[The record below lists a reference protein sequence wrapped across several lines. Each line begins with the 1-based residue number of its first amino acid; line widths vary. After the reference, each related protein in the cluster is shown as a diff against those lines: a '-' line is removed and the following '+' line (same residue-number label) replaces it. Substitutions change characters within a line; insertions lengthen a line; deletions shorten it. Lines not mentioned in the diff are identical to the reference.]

1 MHAVGD
7 KCIGTEVDQD
17 SGAPKC
23 SNNMLEPFEMRLT
36 HTDCTEQNS
45 VVFTELQPK

>member
-23 SNNMLEPFEMRLT
+23 SNSMLEPLEMRLT